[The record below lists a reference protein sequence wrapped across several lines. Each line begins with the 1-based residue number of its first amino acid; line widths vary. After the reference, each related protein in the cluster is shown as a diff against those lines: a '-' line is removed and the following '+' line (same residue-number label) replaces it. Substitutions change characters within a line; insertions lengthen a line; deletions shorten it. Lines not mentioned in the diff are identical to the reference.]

1 MSKSK
6 IEDRLNTMRHKQ
18 AQPTDSLTLAEPVKK
33 MKQEQDE
40 IPSLDELS
48 GFKNLAEKQ
57 AVLAMYMNHESP
69 DKIQKERERF
79 EKKRAEKRGRLKPLS
94 EERKL
99 PDPMEYFNVRFAV
112 APKISDRDELMNV
125 GKKLQNNPVP
135 PAPEEP
141 IVKKGPKTQDI
152 VGMTRELKK
161 NVSIFSYHGAL
172 YFFNT
177 DYRFC

>member
-79 EKKRAEKRGRLKPLS
+79 EKKRAEKRRY
-94 EERKL
+94 
-99 PDPMEYFNVRFAV
+99 DY
-112 APKISDRDELMNV
+112 
-125 GKKLQNNPVP
+125 
-135 PAPEEP
+135 
-141 IVKKGPKTQDI
+141 
-152 VGMTRELKK
+152 KK
-161 NVSIFSYHGAL
+161 NTPAKEKLSADDTTTNAAEHAA
-172 YFFNT
+172 
-177 DYRFC
+177 D